1 MRRILAALLPAA
13 LLLSLCACGPRA
25 PEPAPTPE
33 PSPPTPEE
41 EITALLADLFGREGG
56 TAECWPWIIPG
67 SGPWGAYFDREA
79 YLPRLEALVRAC
91 TWERMEDNFP
101 AQTSE
106 PVQGPEGSA
115 NAIWLVGGRL
125 FFSASLGSPQISF
138 RESGENGAVFS
149 RKFRTPDYEAFYEGL
164 DALWREAD
172 AVQTPLRA
180 LDRIFEEGRGRAG
193 LLLELADGG
202 VYSAPCE
209 GEARLEYLFGAC
221 TWSPV
226 WPAPEA
232 PPGGDRLVLE
242 NPEHYYTL
250 TFYAD
255 EALVNYHEAGV
266 DLWYRAEGGGDGPL
280 YRLLREEFD
289 GAQVREA
296 REGVA
301 LALDT
306 DDWDEVAA
314 AFLAAYG
321 ENLLA
326 MAPGGRYSVT
336 DFAAPAWEIYDR
348 GTDAFALRCDVAV
361 RPEDPA
367 SSFWWMGNGSDG
379 EGDWEGYIVSTL
391 EFRLAY
397 ADGLW
402 RCTDSGTGGVKA

>member
-25 PEPAPTPE
+25 TEPVPTPE

-41 EITALLADLFGREGG
+41 EITALLAELFDREGG

-79 YLPRLEALVRAC
+79 YLPRLEALVQSC
-91 TWERMEDNFP
+91 TWEWGEEEAP
-101 AQTSE
+101 APERTPR
-106 PVQGPEGSA
+106 PVPEGGASG
-115 NAIWLVGGRL
+115 IWLVGGHL
-125 FFSASLGSPQISF
+125 FFFAGWDSPDVRFQED
-138 RESGENGAVFS
+138 RGGGEVFV

-172 AVQTPLRA
+172 AVQTPLWA
-180 LDRIFEEGRGRAG
+180 LGRIFEEGRGRAR

-232 PPGGDRLVLE
+232 PPAGERLTFDAY
-242 NPEHYYTL
+242 NRL

-255 EALVNYHEAGV
+255 EPLVHYHEAGV
-266 DLWYRAEGGGDGPL
+266 DFWYRAEEGGDGPL
-280 YRLLREEFD
+280 YNLLREEFD

-296 REGVA
+296 RDGVA
-301 LALDT
+301 LALGT

-326 MAPGGRYSVT
+326 MAPGGRYSIT
-336 DFAAPAWEIYDR
+336 DFAAPTWEIYDR

-402 RCTDSGTGGVKA
+402 RCTDSGTGGVRA